1 VSLDPLHLDNISLAA
16 PFGAGHL
23 LDRISFQLAPGDR
36 LGILGASGAGKTLLL
51 RLCNRLSDPTDGTIR
66 WGDRDL
72 RTLDPVSLRQAIAL
86 VPSSAKFLNP
96 TVRET
101 LTYPLTLQNIP
112 PAQIQTRLDG
122 WIDRLQ
128 LPQEWLDRSEFQ
140 LSTGQRHAIA
150 IARALILQPQ
160 ILLLDDPAPAFES
173 ELGSS
178 LQHVLTQMTQTG
190 ELAILLSDRRIDL
203 ARRFC
208 NRIAALRQGKL
219 DPPIDATTAEWTAW
233 QQTLAQAELD
243 LRQEWGD

>member
-1 VSLDPLHLDNISLAA
+1 MSFDPLHLDSVSLAA
-16 PFGAGHL
+16 PFGTGHL

-36 LGILGASGAGKTLLL
+36 LGILGASGSGKTLLL

-72 RTLDPVSLRQAIAL
+72 RTLDPVSLRQAIVL

-96 TVRET
+96 TVGET
-101 LTYPLTLQNIP
+101 LAYPLSLQNLP

-128 LPQEWLDRSEFQ
+128 LPRDWLERSEFQ

-173 ELGSS
+173 ELGLS
-178 LQHVLTQMTQTG
+178 LQRVLTQMTQTG

-208 NRIAALRQGKL
+208 NRIAQLRQGKL
-219 DPPIDATTAEWTAW
+219 DPPIDAAAAEWTAW